1 MIIHIKPTRA
11 APMRSGARA
20 QGYGQKPTAKARNPY
35 ATKKHKRAR
44 RKGKPLSDRERRLN
58 GLA

>member
-1 MIIHIKPTRA
+1 MIIHVEPERA
-11 APMRSGARA
+11 APMRPGTRV
-20 QGYGQKPTAKARNPY
+20 QGYGQKPAVKVRNPY